1 MQNSKPITQYRQ
13 ELKGKILKEALHK
26 FCNYGIKNVKMDTI
40 AHDLSISKRTL
51 YELYTDKESLL
62 IECVK
67 YIHTLFKQ
75 NLDKFVS
82 KNGDNVIKI
91 LVDAFQFQLQMQEK
105 ITYSF
110 HTDLQKYKTVL
121 KYFDDLHKSEMQ
133 KALDFFQKGVEQG
146 YFRDNINYEL
156 SMLIFDQNKKTVIV
170 KKLYDE
176 YGMNAIFNSMVLV
189 IIRGFCTVKGVTALD
204 EELNKMKNGE
214 LPFDP
219 IDF

>member
-26 FCNYGIKNVKMDTI
+26 FCKYGIKNVKMDTI

-67 YIHTLFKQ
+67 YIHSLFTQ
-75 NLDKFVS
+75 NMDRFVS

-91 LVDAFQFQLQMQEK
+91 LVDAFQFQMQMQEK
-105 ITYSF
+105 IAYSF
-110 HTDLQKYKTVL
+110 HTDLQKYKIVL
-121 KYFDDLHKSEMQ
+121 KYFDDLHKSEMH
-133 KALDFFQKGVEQG
+133 KALAFFQKGVEQG
-146 YFRDNINYEL
+146 YFRDNINFEL
-156 SMLIFDQNKKTVIV
+156 SMTIFDQNKKTVMLRKI
-170 KKLYDE
+170 YDE
-176 YGMNAIFNSMVLV
+176 YGMEAIFNSMVLV
-189 IIRGFCTVKGVTALD
+189 IIRGFCTVKGVITLD
-204 EELNKMKNGE
+204 EELKKMENGE
-214 LPFDP
+214 LAFEP